1 MKVVAI
7 GGGTGLATVL
17 RGLKWHVAEPA
28 RPAQVKPEIRRLTA
42 VVTVTDEG
50 GSSGRL
56 RRDFRILP
64 PGDIR
69 NCLVALAED
78 EQLLTQL
85 FNYRFSTGQGLRGH
99 SLGNLF
105 LAALTHLTH
114 DFATAVRLSSE
125 VLAIR
130 GEIFPSTLSDVH
142 LTATR
147 TDGVVLRG
155 ERSITAT
162 RVPIRRLEIVP
173 SRCRPLP
180 ETLAAIREAD
190 LITMGPGSVYTSLVP
205 NLLVQGIARAIAES
219 RAVKVLVC
227 NLMTQPGESRNYS
240 AADHVRALHQ
250 HARRKLFDYLVLNT
264 GKLSRAL
271 LKRYVAERAA
281 SVELDL
287 DAVRSLGVNPVCA
300 DLLVE
305 DRVARHDPA
314 RLAALLL
321 SLA

>member
-1 MKVVAI
+1 
-7 GGGTGLATVL
+7 
-17 RGLKWHVAEPA
+17 
-28 RPAQVKPEIRRLTA
+28 
-42 VVTVTDEG
+42 
-50 GSSGRL
+50 
-56 RRDFRILP
+56 
-64 PGDIR
+64 
-69 NCLVALAED
+69 
-78 EQLLTQL
+78 
-85 FNYRFSTGQGLRGH
+85 
-99 SLGNLF
+99 
-105 LAALTHLTH
+105 
-114 DFATAVRLSSE
+114 
-125 VLAIR
+125 
-130 GEIFPSTLSDVH
+130 
-142 LTATR
+142 
-147 TDGVVLRG
+147 
-155 ERSITAT
+155 
-162 RVPIRRLEIVP
+162 
-173 SRCRPLP
+173 
-180 ETLAAIREAD
+180 